1 MDKIRSRAIAASAR
15 KRARHIVAIIM
26 LSSLKV
32 LLLSLPIANALLLQP
47 ALRRITVR
55 PRASLHLSLTD
66 AELTTLKQATRC
78 LDQVGTETTK
88 IGGML
93 TYYAMIYDPDV
104 EGPPSSATWAKV
116 KAKFPQLASAS
127 DEDLNEGLATLPAA
141 DYRDLVAELK
151 ATGTGVFGSKGGDT
165 AALGAGAAP
174 LAILALLA
182 AAFVG
187 TNVLGGGGVQRG
199 RVDSDQLPPRV
210 RDRAKAATR

>member
-1 MDKIRSRAIAASAR
+1 
-15 KRARHIVAIIM
+15 M

-32 LLLSLPIANALLLQP
+32 LLLSLPIANALLHP
-47 ALRRITVR
+47 ALRRNTVR
-55 PRASLHLSLTD
+55 PRANLHLSLTD

-104 EGPPSSATWAKV
+104 EGPSSSATWAKV

-127 DEDLNEGLATLPAA
+127 DEDLNEALATFPAA

-151 ATGTGVFGSKGGDT
+151 ATGTGVFSSKGGDT

-174 LAILALLA
+174 LAVLALVA

-187 TNVLGGGGVQRG
+187 TNVLGGGGDVCPPDATSRACIEKQQRAQ
-199 RVDSDQLPPRV
+199 QL
-210 RDRAKAATR
+210 